1 MQNLPRELAVTALD
15 MSPVGV
21 LIFDKDGVIQ
31 WTNPAM
37 CELLGIPSTEII
49 NLSFVELCT
58 RYLDGF
64 SDQPNLWKVSNIVER
79 HNRWL
84 LTVDNPKKDTNGNT
98 IKYFSD
104 VSELMK
110 LKTECRNLK
119 DQVDNITTTD
129 SLTGLLNKR
138 SLMQELEPQVSRSRR
153 YNNPLS
159 VIILRVDDFTTK
171 THNVTPVTDQILTAV
186 SFYLRDQMR
195 WVDLVGRTGDNE
207 FTLVLPETGEEDT
220 KKLASK
226 IESRLQNLSLPDS
239 PEVMISVNATYGLA
253 SWQKGDDTTILLK
266 KARECIAESPASAAV
281 G

>member
-1 MQNLPRELAVTALD
+1 MQNLTRELAVTALD
-15 MSPVGV
+15 MSPLGV
-21 LIFDKDGVIQ
+21 LIFDEEGVIQ

-37 CELLGIPSTEII
+37 CELLGVPSSEII
-49 NLSFVELCT
+49 NLSFVELT
-58 RYLDGF
+58 NRYLDGF

-79 HNRWL
+79 QNRWL
-84 LTVDNPKKDTNGNT
+84 LTVDNPRNDDKGYT

-129 SLTGLLNKR
+129 SLTGLLNNR

-159 VIILRVDDFTTK
+159 VIILRIDGFQSQAK
-171 THNVTPVTDQILTAV
+171 NVTPVTDQVLSSV

-195 WVDLVGRTGDNE
+195 WVDLVGRTGDSE
-207 FTLVLPETGEEDT
+207 FTLVLPETKEEDA
-220 KKLASK
+220 KKLATK
-226 IESRLQNLSLPDS
+226 IENRIQSLSLPDS
-239 PEVMISVNATYGLA
+239 PEVAISVNATFGLA
-253 SWQKGDDTTILLK
+253 SWQKGDDTTMLLK
-266 KARECIAESPASAAV
+266 KARAGMKESVANAAA